1 MMQLGNVKW
10 YDPLSGVGQ
19 IEADE
24 GDFVQVHVDAVRQAG
39 EAALYEGQLV
49 AYELDYTRGTTAADK
64 LRVL

>member
-10 YDPLSGVGQ
+10 YDPAVGIGQ

-24 GDFVQVHVDAVRQAG
+24 GDFVQVNIDAVRKAG
-39 EAALYEGQLV
+39 RKTLLEGQLV
-49 AYELDYTRGTTAADK
+49 AYDLEYASGAGVADN